1 MGRTIE
7 FIKKNSTVSLCIT
20 VFIILLLVMT
30 IFWISKKGTFSID
43 EKNSVVIEC
52 PSVFERGKTIECDV
66 SLVMVDSTKVY
77 SINANY
83 DFDDE
88 ITYESFGVDN
98 TECTGEGCLEA
109 LEITEN
115 GFAVINV
122 DGFTGSISFGKLKVK
137 MPDEATPDT
146 QYKIGLKNI
155 ELSFDENGEVSDEM
169 LELDDSFASSRTGN
183 NVATLS
189 TLSLGDIVLNEEF
202 DSNVFKYSASVNKD
216 INNATINYTLTDENA
231 IVSDNSSLGNVN
243 LHYGTNVFN
252 IVVTSEDGSTTNT
265 YEISIYRNYEFSTSV
280 YMYDKDN
287 NYIYTRTDSGDEI
300 ISNLEQLSDNLHY
313 ELKDNNSKLSIIYGE
328 EEELLTINII
338 NFSLEYE
345 IVNNSIYISNN
356 LTYGELIDKING
368 ESITI
373 KLVDKDNV
381 EITNEDTVIENN
393 YKLNIYYNSKLLDSL
408 KFIKEYLKIDDSL
421 IVDNQNMMIKR
432 LKLGTTY
439 GEFKNNFDTSGTIT
453 FISWN
458 GKNITDSDVLKTKDI
473 VRIKLGDNTIEYTL
487 SVLGDISGSGIV
499 DINDVGMLYRYFRKK
514 IELSDAAINAGF
526 IWNNGTI
533 NINDVGTLYRYY
545 RGKITLPEVNK

>member
-1 MGRTIE
+1 MGRAIK

-122 DGFTGSISFGKLKVK
+122 DGFTGSISLGKLKVK
-137 MPDEATPDT
+137 MPSDATPDT

-169 LELDDSFASSRTGN
+169 LELDDAFTSSRTGN

-231 IVSDNSSLGNVN
+231 IVSGNGSLGNAN
-243 LHYGTNVFN
+243 LHYGTNEFN

-381 EITNEDTVIENN
+381 EITNGDTVIENN

>member
-313 ELKDNNSKLSIIYGE
+313 ELKDNNSKLSVIYGE
-328 EEELLTINII
+328 NEELLTINII